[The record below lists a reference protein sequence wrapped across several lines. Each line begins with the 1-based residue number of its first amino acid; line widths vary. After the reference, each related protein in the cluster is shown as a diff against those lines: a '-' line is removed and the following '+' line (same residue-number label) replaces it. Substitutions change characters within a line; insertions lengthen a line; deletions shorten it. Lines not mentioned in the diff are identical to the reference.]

1 MQNDFDFERQSA
13 HALCDQARDR
23 IGEAAVAF
31 FAHSPDDLRR
41 IVKICLERGDLQ
53 PEHLVAWGMVSGRTP
68 DDRYAPFE
76 VFESHGEEMIR
87 RRDEILDEMERVAE
101 EEARAER
108 EQVKASIEGRAA

>member
-1 MQNDFDFERQSA
+1 MKNDFDYEQQSA

-41 IVKICLERGDLQ
+41 IVKISLERGDLQ
-53 PEHLVAWGMVSGRTP
+53 PEHLIAWGMVAGRNP

-87 RRDEILDEMERVAE
+87 RRNEIFAEMERVAE